1 MFEDDNIFK
10 TRPINQECTR
20 FIITIGNHLAT
31 NKQFDSKEAA
41 DEYKNGIHWDMI
53 VALVAEM
60 NYEFEK
66 TIKQKNRRK

>member
-1 MFEDDNIFK
+1 MQDDNNIFVV
-10 TRPINQECTR
+10 RPINQECTK

-31 NKQFDSKEAA
+31 NQQFDSKEEAE
-41 DEYKNGIHWDMI
+41 EYKNGIHWDMI

-66 TIKQKNRRK
+66 KLKQEKK